1 MMHTWTVNIRDLVLS
16 PPGSG
21 SSRAAWILHVFT
33 MKDIHRQT
41 IERRDPLTGLSSCR
55 WSAHFDFIR
64 TRFTHCWHCL
74 KLSIRAFG
82 RCTDSFFSITK
93 CNYSYLLLLLKRN
106 NHVALIG
113 YCVNAYVR
121 WLLNNCFSAYSFLQF
136 LAHIHTPCFVWSR
149 IFIQPPG
156 IITQH
161 VIH

>member
-21 SSRAAWILHVFT
+21 SSRAARILHAFT

-41 IERRDPLTGLSSCR
+41 IERRDPLTGFSSCR
-55 WSAHFDFIR
+55 WSAH
-64 TRFTHCWHCL
+64 
-74 KLSIRAFG
+74 SA
-82 RCTDSFFSITK
+82 FFSNPVYT
-93 CNYSYLLLLLKRN
+93 LLTLFETLDSRVWTVHWFIFFRSQNAIIQRN

-113 YCVNAYVR
+113 YCVNAYAR

-161 VIH
+161 VLH